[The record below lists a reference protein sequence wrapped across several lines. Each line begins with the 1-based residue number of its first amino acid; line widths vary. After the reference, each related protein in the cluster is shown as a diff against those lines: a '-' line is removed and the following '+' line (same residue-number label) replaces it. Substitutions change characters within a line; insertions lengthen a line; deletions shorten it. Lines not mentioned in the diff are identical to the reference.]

1 MNGIMETRFY
11 LCIRKICTYSTGQN
25 STKPA
30 KTYILPFHTYHRS
43 LSRVFHFFPQS
54 HFPDPDVR
62 LQIVL
67 FPCSSEGEGMKLQNT
82 DRFVRLPS
90 DGERQ
95 GRSVDRQSSLSFR
108 QKAPFGNVPLP
119 AAVDAGTSR

>member
-43 LSRVFHFFPQS
+43 LSRVFLFFS
-54 HFPDPDVR
+54 LRRIILILKFASKSY
-62 LQIVL
+62 
-67 FPCSSEGEGMKLQNT
+67 F
-82 DRFVRLPS
+82 LPVV
-90 DGERQ
+90 Q
-95 GRSVDRQSSLSFR
+95 
-108 QKAPFGNVPLP
+108 
-119 AAVDAGTSR
+119 